1 MPDIKVFY
9 FDARGRAEIIR
20 LVLSLAGQDF
30 DDVRFSRE
38 EWPKYKEVAP
48 FGQAPF
54 AEYKGKKYG
63 QSGAIASF
71 FADEFSLYGKTNL
84 DHVRID
90 EVIGL
95 SNDLLQLRMKVHFEQ
110 DETKKAEL
118 DTKLIEEDLPKYFGY
133 FQRLL
138 QENSPNGVF
147 VGRELTLADLYVY
160 DQMFQ
165 LNKIRNYDAAE
176 QFADLKALKDRVESN
191 PRLKTYLANRKDTA
205 M

>member
-1 MPDIKVFY
+1 VFY

-20 LVLSLAGQDF
+20 LVLTLAGQDF

-38 EWPKYKEVAP
+38 EWPKYKEAAP

-63 QSGAIASF
+63 QSDAIASF
-71 FADEFSLYGKTNL
+71 FAEEFSLYGKTNL
-84 DHVRID
+84 DRLRID

-95 SNDLLQLRMKVHFEQ
+95 SNDLMQVGMKVYFEL

-118 DTKLIEEDLPKYFGY
+118 DKKLMEEDLPKYLGY
-133 FQRLL
+133 FQRLV

-165 LNKIRNYDAAE
+165 LKKTRNYDAAE
-176 QFADLKALKDRVESN
+176 KFADLKALKDRVESD